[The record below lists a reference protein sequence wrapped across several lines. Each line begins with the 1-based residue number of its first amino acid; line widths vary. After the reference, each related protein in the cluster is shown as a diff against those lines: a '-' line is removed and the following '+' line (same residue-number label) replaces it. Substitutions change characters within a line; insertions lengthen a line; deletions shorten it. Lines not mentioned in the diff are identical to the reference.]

1 METVKVNLS
10 DRSYNILIGQGVLQ
24 SINVNVKPLLKSN
37 KVIVITD
44 QNIAKTPH
52 LKTLEGSLKEF
63 ELHTIILP
71 SGEKTKSFK
80 YLQKLCEDILKLG
93 IDRKTTLIAFG
104 GGVIGDIVGFAAGI
118 LLRGINFIQ
127 IPTTLLAM
135 VDSSVGGK
143 TAINAKGG
151 KNLIGVFNQPKLV
164 VCDTDLLKTLPKRE
178 INAGMAEV
186 TKYAISLDYSFFQHL
201 EKTDK
206 LDYNFLVKKSCEI
219 KAQVVAEDEKE
230 ETGRRAILNFGHTFG
245 HALEAIFGYNNA
257 LLHGE
262 AVSIGMVFAANL
274 SLSQKLITEGDVTR
288 ITNLLT
294 KLNLPTKIEDVI
306 DIKTIKAIKNL
317 NGKIKFYM
325 QKDKKADAGKV
336 NFILLNKIGSS
347 VVVKLDVNNINLA
360 YPL

>member
-1 METVKVNLS
+1 MQTVKVNLS

-24 SINVNVKPLLKSN
+24 SINLHIKPLLKSN

-44 QNIAKTPH
+44 ENIAKTPH
-52 LKTLEGSLKEF
+52 LKTIEGSLKEF

-80 YLQKLCEDILKLG
+80 HLQKLCEDILKLG

-104 GGVIGDIVGFAAGI
+104 GGVIGDIVGFASGI

-143 TAINAKGG
+143 TAINAKAG

-164 VCDTDLLKTLPKRE
+164 VCDTSLLKTLDNRE
-178 INAGMAEV
+178 IKAGMAEV
-186 TKYAISLDYSFFQHL
+186 VKYAVSLDYSFFQYL
-201 EKTDK
+201 EKESS

-219 KAQVVAEDEKE
+219 KAMIVAEDEKE

-262 AVSIGMVFAANL
+262 AVSIGIAFASGL
-274 SLSQKLITEGDVTR
+274 SLSQKLITEGDFKR
-288 ITNLLT
+288 ILNLLT
-294 KLNLPTKIEDVI
+294 KLNLPTKVEDVI
-306 DIKTIKAIKNL
+306 HIKTIKAVRDL
-317 NGKIKFYM
+317 DGKIRSYM
-325 QKDKKADAGKV
+325 KKDKKADSGKV
-336 NFILLNKIGSS
+336 NFILLNKIGNST
-347 VVVKLDVNNINLA
+347 VVKLDIEKFSS
-360 YPL
+360 